1 MTAIPLPKGEAIV
14 ESDAEKA
21 IFSKINWHI
30 LPLLLVAYC
39 FAYIDRI
46 NVGFAQLQMKNDLYF
61 SDHIFALGAGLFF
74 VGYFLF
80 EVPSNLVL
88 EKIGARKTI
97 LRIMLC
103 WGACAT
109 AMAWVTAPWQFYVL
123 RFLLGAFEAG
133 FFPGAILYFTFW
145 YPPAR
150 RGRVI
155 ATFMTATAI
164 AGILIGPL
172 NGALMKF
179 GQGLMGYHGWQW
191 MFIANGA
198 PCILIGVLAYLLLSD
213 GPATASW
220 LTDQEK
226 RILTERLARDRVA
239 STPSGHSAL
248 RTLLSDPKIYILSA
262 VYFLMSGA
270 VYALLFWA
278 PTMIASWGVKD
289 VFHIGLL
296 KALPNIVGAV
306 GMVLIGLS
314 SDRMNDRR
322 GHYVFCVGLIA
333 VNFVAMGF
341 ANDDLVWSM
350 IFYCIASIGIA
361 SLTPLFF
368 AFVSEYLSKET
379 AAGGIALISSLG
391 NLGPAVTP
399 SISTWILTSTGQNRY
414 SLFFIVSLY
423 VMAAIIM
430 AVAARPRRQAT
441 VGVAQPI

>member
-1 MTAIPLPKGEAIV
+1 MTAISLRKGEALI

-21 IFSKINWHI
+21 LFSKINWRI
-30 LPLLLVAYC
+30 LPLLLIAYC

-46 NVGFAQLQMKNDLYF
+46 NVGFAQLQMKADLQF

-80 EVPSNLVL
+80 EVPSNLML

-109 AMAWVTAPWQFYVL
+109 AMAWVTTPWQFYVL

-164 AGILIGPL
+164 AGILVGPL

-179 GQGLMGYHGWQW
+179 GQGVMGYHGWQW

-198 PCILIGVLAYLLLSD
+198 PCLLIGVLAYLLLSD
-213 GPATASW
+213 GPEKASW
-220 LTDQEK
+220 LSEQEK
-226 RILTERLARDRVA
+226 RILAERLQRDRI
-239 STPSGHSAL
+239 PPKPGGHGAW
-248 RTLLSDPKIYILSA
+248 RTLLSDPKIYVLSS

-278 PTMIASWGVKD
+278 PSMIASWGVKD
-289 VFHIGLL
+289 VFHVGLL
-296 KALPNIVGAV
+296 KALPSIVGV
-306 GMVLIGLS
+306 IGMVLIGRS
-314 SDRMNDRR
+314 SDRLNDRR
-322 GHYVFCVGLIA
+322 WHYVCCVALIA
-333 VNFVAMGF
+333 VSFVSMAF

-350 IFYCIASIGIA
+350 VLYCIGSIGIA

-391 NLGPAVTP
+391 NLGPAVAP

-414 SLFFIVSLY
+414 SLLFIVSLY
-423 VMAAIIM
+423 VLAAIIM
-430 AVAARPRRQAT
+430 ASAAQHRRTTAGT
-441 VGVAQPI
+441 TA

>member
-1 MTAIPLPKGEAIV
+1 MTAIPLPKGEAV
-14 ESDAEKA
+14 VGSDTEKA
-21 IFSKINWHI
+21 IFSKVDWHI

-39 FAYIDRI
+39 FAYVDRI
-46 NVGFAQLQMKNDLYF
+46 NVGFAQLQMKHDLHF
-61 SDHIFALGAGLFF
+61 GDHIFALGAGLFF

-109 AMAWVTAPWQFYVL
+109 AMAWVTTPWQFYAL

-145 YPPAR
+145 YPPER

-164 AGILIGPL
+164 AGILVGPL

-179 GQGLMGYHGWQW
+179 GQGMLGYHGWQW
-191 MFIANGA
+191 MFIVNGA

-213 GPATASW
+213 GPAKAAW

-226 RILTERLARDRVA
+226 RILIERLARDRVA
-239 STPSGHSAL
+239 APPAGHGAL
-248 RTLLSDPKIYILSA
+248 RTLLGDPKIYVLST

-278 PTMIASWGVKD
+278 PSMIASWGVAD
-289 VFHIGLL
+289 VFHVGLL
-296 KALPNIVGAV
+296 KALPSIVGAI
-306 GMVLIGLS
+306 GMVLIGRS
-314 SDRMNDRR
+314 SDHMNDRR
-322 GHYVFCVGLIA
+322 WHYVFCVGLIA
-333 VNFVAMGF
+333 VNLVAMGF

-350 IFYCIASIGIA
+350 IFYCLGSIGIA

-379 AAGGIALISSLG
+379 AAAGIALISSLG
-391 NLGPAVTP
+391 NLGPALTP
-399 SISTWILTSTGQNRY
+399 SISTWILNATGQNRY
-414 SLFFIVSLY
+414 SLFFIVALY
-423 VMAAIIM
+423 VVAAIIM
-430 AVAARPRRQAT
+430 AVAAQPGRQAT
-441 VGVAQPI
+441 GGTTRPL